1 MKLDRRALDRILAL
15 DDRQLAT
22 LVAKLAAEY
31 RLDLSQLFGKGDVQ
45 SIRRALQN
53 ATDEDLLALV
63 RRMKGKE

>member
-31 RLDLSQLFGKGDVQ
+31 RLDLSRLGGGGDVQ

-63 RRMKGKE
+63 RRMRGKE